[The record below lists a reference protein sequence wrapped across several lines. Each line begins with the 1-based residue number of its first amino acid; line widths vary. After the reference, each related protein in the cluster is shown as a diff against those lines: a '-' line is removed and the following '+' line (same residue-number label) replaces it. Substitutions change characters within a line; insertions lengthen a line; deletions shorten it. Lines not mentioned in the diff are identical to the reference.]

1 MPRESSRRLRGLLG
15 SCLLGGSFAAA
26 SCRIGYEDVG
36 SSGGAGLSGAA
47 GAKAPSGGAGSSN
60 GGGAAVTAG
69 EGAVGGASDLPTAG
83 AAANGGDSSA
93 AGDSSTA
100 GAGGKA
106 GSTSAGG
113 VGGEGPTPSCT
124 ATTDCSC
131 ASNDGHVYWFCKAAL
146 DWDGAQAQC
155 ETQAMHLVRID
166 SQLENDFLV
175 GNAAASGV
183 FLLNGF
189 AQIGA
194 NDRAVA
200 GEWRWVDGE
209 LFWQGG
215 PMGTPV
221 AGLFS
226 SWLAS
231 SPSASGIQQC
241 SGLLDTGKWQVR
253 SCTAVVPFICES
265 P

>member
-36 SSGGAGLSGAA
+36 STTSAGFAGTKAASGA
-47 GAKAPSGGAGSSN
+47 AGSSN
-60 GGGAAVTAG
+60 GGTLAAAG
-69 EGAVGGASDLPTAG
+69 EAALGGASDLPIAG
-83 AAANGGDSSA
+83 GVANGGALS

-100 GAGGKA
+100 GAGGGA
-106 GSTSAGG
+106 GSTGAGG
-113 VGGEGPTPSCT
+113 AGGDASTPPSCT

-131 ASNDGHVYWFCKAAL
+131 ASNEGHAYWFCVGAL
-146 DWDGAQAQC
+146 DWDGAQAHC

-166 SQLENDFLV
+166 SQLENDFLLSL
-175 GNAAASGV
+175 GASSGV
-183 FLLNGF
+183 FELNGF

-200 GEWRWVDGE
+200 GEWRWIDGE

-215 PMGTPV
+215 PLGAPV

-226 SWLAS
+226 NWVAS

-253 SCTAVVPFICES
+253 SCTAVVPFICEGH
-265 P
+265 